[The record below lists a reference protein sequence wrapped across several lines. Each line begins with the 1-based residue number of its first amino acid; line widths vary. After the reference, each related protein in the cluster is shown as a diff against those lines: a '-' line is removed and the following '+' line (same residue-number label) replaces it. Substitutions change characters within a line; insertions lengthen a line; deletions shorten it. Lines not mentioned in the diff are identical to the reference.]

1 MSDQPPI
8 QPATP
13 PVTPAMA
20 PAPATATAPSTLLSV
35 TALSAGYG
43 KIMALHGVSLQVA
56 PARIVCVLGANGA
69 GKTTLL
75 RALSGLLPLR
85 NGTVQFDGE
94 RTDTLQAEQLLRRGI
109 AHVPQGRMVFAQ
121 LSVRDN
127 LTLGGY
133 TRPAADVRFD
143 MDRVLAYFPRLK
155 ERLAQRAG
163 TLSGGEQQ
171 MLAIARGL
179 LSKPR
184 LLMLDEPSMGVAPI
198 LKDFIFETL
207 REIRQRE
214 QLTLL
219 LVEQDADI
227 ALGIAD
233 EAYVIETGRIVMHG
247 PAAELADNED
257 VRRAYLGA

>member
-1 MSDQPPI
+1 
-8 QPATP
+8 
-13 PVTPAMA
+13 
-20 PAPATATAPSTLLSV
+20 
-35 TALSAGYG
+35 
-43 KIMALHGVSLQVA
+43 
-56 PARIVCVLGANGA
+56 
-69 GKTTLL
+69 
-75 RALSGLLPLR
+75 
-85 NGTVQFDGE
+85 
-94 RTDTLQAEQLLRRGI
+94 
-109 AHVPQGRMVFAQ
+109 MVFAQ

-127 LTLGGY
+127 LMLGGY
-133 TRPAADVRFD
+133 TRPVRDVKADLE
-143 MDRVLAYFPRLK
+143 RVLGYFPRLK
-155 ERLAQRAG
+155 ERLTQRAG

-207 REIRQRE
+207 RDIRDRE

-219 LVEQDADI
+219 IVEQDADI

-233 EAYVIETGRIVMHG
+233 TGYVIETGRIVMQG

-257 VRRAYLGA
+257 VRRAYLGG

>member
-1 MSDQPPI
+1 MAAVAELAPP
-8 QPATP
+8 
-13 PVTPAMA
+13 
-20 PAPATATAPSTLLSV
+20 LLAV
-35 TALSAGYG
+35 NNLSAGYG
-43 KIMALHGVSLQVA
+43 KIMALHGVSLVVT
-56 PARIVCVLGANGA
+56 PASIVCVLGANGA

-75 RALSGLLPLR
+75 RVLSGLLPAVGGSASFAGKPIADR
-85 NGTVQFDGE
+85 S
-94 RTDTLQAEQLLRRGI
+94 AEALVRLGM

-127 LTLGGY
+127 LMMGGY
-133 TRPAADVRFD
+133 TRPAAEARNDI
-143 MDRVLAYFPRLK
+143 DRVLGYFPRLK
-155 ERLAQRAG
+155 GRLTQRAG

-198 LKDFIFETL
+198 LKDAIFDTL
-207 REIRQRE
+207 REIRDRE
-214 QLTLL
+214 RLTLL

-227 ALGIAD
+227 ALAIAD
-233 EAYVIETGRIVMHG
+233 SGYVIETGSVVMHG

-257 VRRAYLGA
+257 VRRAYLGG

>member
-1 MSDQPPI
+1 MS
-8 QPATP
+8 ATT
-13 PVTPAMA
+13 TP
-20 PAPATATAPSTLLSV
+20 LLDV
-35 TALSAGYG
+35 AGLTAGYG
-43 KIMALHGVSLQVA
+43 KITALHGVSLQVM

-75 RALSGLLPLR
+75 RALSGLLTPTA
-85 NGTVQFDGE
+85 GTVSFDGR
-94 RTDTLQAEQLLRRGI
+94 RTEQLSAEDLVPLGI
-109 AHVPQGRMVFAQ
+109 AHVPQGRMVFGQ

-127 LTLGGY
+127 LALGGY
-133 TRPAADVRFD
+133 TRPAADVRDD
-143 MDRVLAYFPRLK
+143 MERVLGYFLRLK

-179 LSKPR
+179 LSQPR

-207 REIRQRE
+207 QQIRQRE

-219 LVEQDADI
+219 VVEQDADI
-227 ALGIAD
+227 ALSIAD
-233 EAYVIETGRIVMHG
+233 EGYVIETGRIVLHG
-247 PAAELADNED
+247 PAADLADNED
-257 VRRAYLGA
+257 VRRAYLGG

>member
-1 MSDQPPI
+1 
-8 QPATP
+8 
-13 PVTPAMA
+13 MA
-20 PAPATATAPSTLLSV
+20 ALLEV
-35 TALSAGYG
+35 KGLCAAYD
-43 KIMALHGVSLQVA
+43 KILALHGVDLSVPSA
-56 PARIVCVLGANGA
+56 SIVCVLGANGA

-75 RALSGLLPLR
+75 RAISGLLPLAS
-85 NGTVQFDGE
+85 GSITFDGQSL
-94 RTDTLQAEQLLRRGI
+94 TNLPAEQVLTRVI

-127 LTLGGY
+127 LMLGGY
-133 TRPAADVRFD
+133 TRPVRDVKHD
-143 MDRVLAYFPRLK
+143 LERVLGYFPRLQ
-155 ERLAQRAG
+155 ERLTQRAG

-198 LKDFIFETL
+198 LKDFIFDTL
-207 REIRQRE
+207 SEIRDRE

-219 LVEQDADI
+219 IVEQDADI

-233 EAYVIETGRIVMHG
+233 TGYVIETGRIVMQG

-257 VRRAYLGA
+257 VRRAYLGG

>member
-1 MSDQPPI
+1 MTSANLA
-8 QPATP
+8 AT
-13 PVTPAMA
+13 TP
-20 PAPATATAPSTLLSV
+20 LLNV
-35 TALSAGYG
+35 AGLTAGYG
-43 KIMALHGVSLQVA
+43 KITALHGVNLQVM

-75 RALSGLLPLR
+75 RALSGLLAPTA
-85 NGTVQFDGE
+85 GTVTFDGR
-94 RTDTLQAEQLLRRGI
+94 RTEQLPAEDLVPLGI
-109 AHVPQGRMVFAQ
+109 AHVPQGRMVFGQ

-127 LTLGGY
+127 LALGGY
-133 TRPAADVRFD
+133 TRRAADVRHD
-143 MDRVLAYFPRLK
+143 IERVLGYFPRLK

-179 LSKPR
+179 LSQPR

-207 REIRQRE
+207 QQIRQRE

-219 LVEQDADI
+219 VVEQDADI
-227 ALGIAD
+227 ALSIAD
-233 EAYVIETGRIVMHG
+233 EGYVIETGRIVLHG
-247 PAAELADNED
+247 PAADLADNED
-257 VRRAYLGA
+257 VRRAYLGG